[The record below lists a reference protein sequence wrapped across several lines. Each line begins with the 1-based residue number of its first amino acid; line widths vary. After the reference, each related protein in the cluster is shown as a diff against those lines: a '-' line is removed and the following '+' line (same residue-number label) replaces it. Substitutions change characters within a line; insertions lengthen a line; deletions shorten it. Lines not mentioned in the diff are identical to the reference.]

1 MNRVYYVNGGNS
13 LEADLIKA
21 FKKTCDKLA
30 LKMTEII
37 EKEGAYSPPFPGGRD
52 IVDTGALRDSQDV
65 KHINP
70 YHTEISYNTDYAL
83 YVHEGYKMING
94 KWQPGR
100 PWMLDAV
107 EQLDIVKTFE
117 DELKNAT

>member
-37 EKEGAYSPPFPGGRD
+37 EKEGGYSPPFPVGRD
-52 IVDTGALRDSQDV
+52 IVDTGALRESQNI
-65 KHINP
+65 KQINP
-70 YHTEISYNTDYAL
+70 YHTEISYSVDYAMD
-83 YVHEGYKMING
+83 VHEGCTLKSG
-94 KWQPGR
+94 KRMSGR
-100 PWMLDAV
+100 PWTWDAV

-117 DELKNAT
+117 NELKNL

>member
-37 EKEGAYSPPFPGGRD
+37 EKEGNKYFKGILELPLAVGTVGGAVSRNP
-52 IVDTGALRDSQDV
+52 IYQTSFNMLGNPSAQELSEILVSVGLAQNFAALR
-65 KHINP
+65 
-70 YHTEISYNTDYAL
+70 AL
-83 YVHEGYKMING
+83 AI
-94 KWQPGR
+94 
-100 PWMLDAV
+100 
-107 EQLDIVKTFE
+107 
-117 DELKNAT
+117 